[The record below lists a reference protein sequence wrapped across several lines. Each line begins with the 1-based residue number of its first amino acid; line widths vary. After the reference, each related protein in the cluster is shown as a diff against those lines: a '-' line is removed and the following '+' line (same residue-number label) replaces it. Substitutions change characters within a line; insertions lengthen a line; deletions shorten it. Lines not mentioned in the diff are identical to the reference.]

1 VSPDLVSPDL
11 VSPDLV
17 SPDLVS
23 PDLVSPDLVSPD
35 LVSPD
40 LVSPD
45 LVSVSQPAYQDIT
58 YTVKAGGNV
67 TTTYSTDMS
76 FDAQGY
82 NVTAQLI
89 VWTAYQVATSRNCE
103 YALETDNQILASKT
117 LSKTELQSIS
127 LPTVDDP
134 FAGPLSFAGRPG
146 QYINVTLRIYGE
158 LSDLLAL
165 QSNFAEST
173 GFGASA
179 HSCNDLD
186 PPADPEDPTNDP
198 TTNLNQQEDCLDL
211 LAEKI
216 FVDRLPPTFNIDPD
230 TTIFVE
236 ANRADGGILDPASGD
251 VTAQDNGKAVGV
263 MCTELSTNTMLTGA
277 EVFPLGTYD
286 IRCDAGDA
294 AGNLA
299 SIELVAE
306 IEDTV
311 PPVVVLLGEPVVT
324 VEAGNPYE
332 DAGATASDIR
342 GQIELDLTAQ
352 ITVDIK
358 RQNGDGTSTLVPAVD
373 TFTTGTYELSYT
385 AVDGGGNAD
394 ATTRTVIV
402 EDTTGPVLDLPDDF
416 VDVSAHVLG
425 GARVEWIATANDLID
440 GDLDVVCR
448 DLRTK
453 ADITSPH
460 VFGTGLSTVS
470 CSATDSSGNLS
481 SGQFTVTV
489 VDLIA
494 PVLSGVND
502 IEIEATGPD
511 GATVSWSVTAFDIV
525 DGDLDVT
532 CKDVSSDVVITSPH
546 VFDIDST
553 TVSCSAIDLSGNE
566 SSGQFEVTVVDTTAP
581 EFTSVPQS
589 VLVTVGVSG
598 TGSLDF
604 EDQVSV
610 RDAVDL
616 EPVVSC
622 KVTSGAA
629 IGAVSLDPLPIGDYE
644 VTCTATDASGNASDP
659 NAVYTIEVRYGA
671 SFGPIFA
678 KKTAKAGSSI
688 PIVFGW
694 LDSPGGTPVD
704 SSNAAPLVKAQTCD
718 SNQVVLEPGEFPGNS
733 DLRYDSST
741 NEWKFNWQ
749 TVYGTAAGEL
759 EGSPI
764 PGGRYCVQVISEN
777 PLQTIPED
785 PPGEDILIKD

>member
-1 VSPDLVSPDL
+1 

-45 LVSVSQPAYQDIT
+45 LVSVNEPAYQDIT

-89 VWTAYQVATSRNCE
+89 VWTAYQVATSRGCE

-134 FAGPLSFAGRPG
+134 FAGPLSFAARPG
-146 QYINVTLRIYGE
+146 QYINVTLRVYGA
-158 LSDLLAL
+158 LTDIQAL
-165 QSNFAEST
+165 QSSFAEST

-186 PPADPEDPTNDP
+186 PPADPTDPTNDP
-198 TTNLNQQEDCLDL
+198 TTSLDQEDDCLDL

-216 FVDRLPPTFNIDPD
+216 FVDRLPPTFNLDPD
-230 TTIFVE
+230 TTIYVE
-236 ANRADGGILDPASGD
+236 ANRADGGILNPASGD
-251 VTAQDNGKAVGV
+251 VTATDNGEAVGV

-324 VEAGNPYE
+324 VEAGDLYD
-332 DAGATASDIR
+332 DAGATASDTR
-342 GQIELDLTAQ
+342 ELIEVDLTAQ
-352 ITVDIK
+352 ITVEIT
-358 RQNGDGTSTLVPAVD
+358 RLNSDGISSPVPAVD

-402 EDTTGPVLDLPDDF
+402 EDTTAPVLNLPDDF
-416 VDVSAHVLG
+416 IDVSANVLG
-425 GARVEWIATANDLID
+425 GASVEWIATANDLID
-440 GDLDVVCR
+440 GDLDVVCL
-448 DLRTK
+448 DLDTNSV
-453 ADITSPH
+453 ITSPH

-470 CSATDSSGNLS
+470 CSATDSSGNPS

-489 VDLIA
+489 VDLTA
-494 PVLSGVND
+494 PTFTGVKD
-502 IEIEATGPD
+502 IETEATGPD
-511 GATVSWSVTAFDIV
+511 GATVSWNVTAFDIV

-532 CKDVSSDVVITSPH
+532 CKDVSSDVIITSPH
-546 VFDIDST
+546 VFDIGLT
-553 TVSCSAIDLSGNE
+553 TVSCSAIDLSGNK
-566 SSGQFEVTVVDTTAP
+566 SNGQFEVSVVDTTAP
-581 EFTSVPQS
+581 EFTSVPVS
-589 VLVTVGVSG
+589 VLVPVGISG

-604 EDQVSV
+604 EEQVKV
-610 RDAVDL
+610 KDVVDPD
-616 EPVVSC
+616 PVVSC

-629 IGAVSLDPLPIGDYE
+629 IGAVSGDPLPIGDYE

-659 NAVYTIEVRYGA
+659 DATYTIEVRYGP

-678 KKTAKAGSSI
+678 KNSAQAGSTI

-694 LDSPGGTPVD
+694 LDSEGGTPVD
-704 SSNAAPLVKAQTCD
+704 SSDAAPLVKAQTCD

-749 TVYGTAAGEL
+749 TVYGTSAGEL
-759 EGSPI
+759 EGTPI
-764 PGGRYCVQVISEN
+764 PEGWYCVQVISQKT
-777 PLQTIPED
+777 LQTIDAPDER
-785 PPGEDILIKD
+785 ILIRD

>member
-1 VSPDLVSPDL
+1 
-11 VSPDLV
+11 
-17 SPDLVS
+17 
-23 PDLVSPDLVSPD
+23 VSPDLVSPD

-45 LVSVSQPAYQDIT
+45 LVSVSEPAYQDIT

-76 FDAQGY
+76 FDAQNY
-82 NVTAQLI
+82 DVTAQLI

-103 YALETDNQILASKT
+103 YALETDNQILAAKT

-146 QYINVTLRIYGE
+146 QYINVTLRVYGE
-158 LSDLLAL
+158 LSDLQAL

-186 PPADPEDPTNDP
+186 PPADPDDPDNDP
-198 TTNLNQQEDCLDL
+198 TTSLDQQEDCLDL

-216 FVDRLPPTFNIDPD
+216 FVDRLPPTFDIDPN
-230 TTIFVE
+230 TTIFIE
-236 ANRADGGILDPASGD
+236 ANRADDGILDPASD
-251 VTAQDNGKAVGV
+251 AVTATDNGEPVGV
-263 MCTELSTNTMLTGA
+263 MCTELSTSTMLTGA

-311 PPVVVLLGEPVVT
+311 PPVVILLGEPVVT
-324 VEAGNPYE
+324 VEAGDLYD
-332 DAGATASDIR
+332 DAGATASDTR
-342 GQIELDLTAQ
+342 KLIEVDLTAQ
-352 ITVDIK
+352 ITVDIT
-358 RQNGDGTSTLVPAVD
+358 RQNEDGTSTPVPAVD
-373 TFTTGTYELSYT
+373 TFTTGTYELFYK
-385 AVDGGGNAD
+385 VFDGGGNPPVD
-394 ATTRTVIV
+394 ATIRTVIV
-402 EDTTGPVLDLPDDF
+402 KDTTPPVLSLPGDF
-416 VDVSAHVLG
+416 INVSADVLG
-425 GARVEWIATANDLID
+425 GASVEWGATANDLID
-440 GDLDVVCR
+440 GDLDVTCR
-448 DLRTK
+448 DVSSDLI
-453 ADITSPH
+453 ITSPH
-460 VFGTGLSTVS
+460 VFAVGLTNVS
-470 CSATDSSGNLS
+470 CSATDSSGNPS

-489 VDLIA
+489 VDLTA
-494 PVLSGVND
+494 PTLTGVDD

-511 GATVSWSVTAFDIV
+511 GATVTWNATAKDIV

-532 CKDVSSDVVITSPH
+532 CKDVSSDLIITSPH
-546 VFDIDST
+546 VFAVGLT
-553 TVSCSAIDLSGNE
+553 TVSCSATDSSGNP
-566 SSGQFEVTVVDTTAP
+566 SSGQFTVTVVDTTAP
-581 EFTSVPQS
+581 EFTSVPVS
-589 VLVTVGVSG
+589 VLVPVGVLG

-604 EDQVSV
+604 EAQVSV
-610 RDAVDL
+610 FDAVDP

-622 KVTSGAA
+622 RVTSGAA
-629 IGAVSLDPLPIGDYE
+629 LGAVSLDPLPIGDYE

-659 NAVYTIEVRYGA
+659 DNAVYTIEVRYGA
-671 SFGPIFA
+671 SFGPILA
-678 KKTAKAGSSI
+678 KNSAKAGSTI

-704 SSNAAPLVKAQTCD
+704 SSGAAPLVKAQTCD
-718 SNQVVLEPGEFPGNS
+718 SNKVVLEPGEFPGNS
-733 DLRYDSST
+733 DVRYDSMT
-741 NEWKFNWQ
+741 NEWLFNWQ
-749 TVYGTAAGEL
+749 TVYGASAGEL

-764 PGGRYCVQVISEN
+764 PAGRYCVQVISQKT
-777 PLQTIPED
+777 LQTIPED
-785 PPGEDILIKD
+785 GPGEDILIRN